1 MKTDP
6 YYEDDYDD
14 DQSGRLGHD
23 LLSSEVSSLDISDH
37 AEHLDD
43 GWGESLTDDEV
54 KKVKPNLAED
64 LIKMLTQPD
73 AITKTIVLNEILKR
87 PDFD

>member
-1 MKTDP
+1 M
-6 YYEDDYDD
+6 
-14 DQSGRLGHD
+14 
-23 LLSSEVSSLDISDH
+23 
-37 AEHLDD
+37 
-43 GWGESLTDDEV
+43 TDDEV